1 MAGAGNTRLLTS
13 ARPCASKIH
22 ADFIC
27 GSESAS
33 CFSRKC
39 NACSRDLM
47 PTSGMPRMISLIS
60 DRLRSMVSKTFS
72 ACSWA
77 TSRVRSICRSAV
89 SCVEIQETSEAKA
102 NSAIGRAS
110 EAAIIH
116 CSSLSELRCS
126 VCTVAPHLPQT
137 LLQTLGADK
146 MLRKWTLR
154 AGTRTDPRRHP
165 EVRAVFGEPRRMTF
179 RYVTH
184 PSRRHATRGSGR
196 HTIKLL
202 QSSYILSAK
211 KERIRPTSLRGERES
226 FYVARHI
233 AGRGHASEAGEPP
246 SLRCQHRTSGEIPLH

>member
-13 ARPCASKIH
+13 AWPCASKIH

-39 NACSRDLM
+39 NVCSRDLM
-47 PTSGMPRMISLIS
+47 PTSGMPRMTSLIS
-60 DRLRSMVSKTFS
+60 ERLRSMVSNTFS

-77 TSRVRSICRSAV
+77 TSRVRSISRSAV
-89 SCVEIQETSEAKA
+89 SRVEIQETSEAKA

-110 EAAIIH
+110 EAAILH

-126 VCTVAPHLPQT
+126 VCTVAPPLPPHLTSNFGGGQNVAEME
-137 LLQTLGADK
+137 L
-146 MLRKWTLR
+146 
-154 AGTRTDPRRHP
+154 AGGDASSP

-184 PSRRHATRGSGR
+184 SSRRHATRGSCR
-196 HTIKLL
+196 HTIELL
-202 QSSYILSAK
+202 QSSYIPSANI
-211 KERIRPTSLRGERES
+211 ERIRPTSLRGERAS

-233 AGRGHASEAGEPP
+233 AGHGRACEAGEP
-246 SLRCQHRTSGEIPLH
+246 SLRCPNRTSGEIPLH